1 MARQGPTPT
10 LQAGPVT
17 LRELSLDDVDDMTVA
32 CQDAET
38 ARWTTVPSP
47 YEREHALA
55 FVERRTGTPVDTER
69 ERWGIEVGGRWCGN
83 ISLRPDEAGLAEIGF
98 LVAPWAR
105 RQGVGSLA
113 AWLVCDWGFREGGLE
128 VISWHAVVG
137 NDASKRLVER
147 VGFHVYADIARRR
160 MLHHGERVDVWMGD
174 LLPDDLVSLES
185 MLSGPEAPA

>member
-1 MARQGPTPT
+1 MDAGAASPT
-10 LQAGPVT
+10 LRAGHVT
-17 LRELSLDDVDDMTVA
+17 LRELSLNDVDDMTVA
-32 CQDAET
+32 CQDAEI

-69 ERWGIEVGGRWCGN
+69 MRWGIEVEGRWCGN
-83 ISLRPDEAGLAEIGF
+83 ISLRHDDAGLAEIGF

-128 VISWHAVVG
+128 VITWHAVVG
-137 NDASKRLVER
+137 NEPSRKLVER
-147 VGFHVYADIARRR
+147 VGFHVMPGIARRR
-160 MLHHGERVDVWMGD
+160 MFHRGERVDVWMGD
-174 LLPDDLVSLES
+174 LLPDDLVSLDS
-185 MLSGPEAPA
+185 LLSGPEAPP

>member
-1 MARQGPTPT
+1 MAHERVAPI
-10 LQAGPVT
+10 LQAGVLT
-17 LRELSLDDVDDMTVA
+17 LREITLQDVDDMTVA
-32 CQDAET
+32 CQDTET
-38 ARWTTVPSP
+38 TRWTTVPEP

-69 ERWGIEVGGRWCGN
+69 QRWGIEVDGRWCGN
-83 ISLRPDEAGLAEIGF
+83 ISLRPDDAGLAEIGY

-128 VISWHAVVG
+128 VITWHAVVG
-137 NDASKRLVER
+137 NEASKRLVER

-160 MLHHGERVDVWMGD
+160 MFHRGERVDVWMAD
-174 LLPDDLVSLES
+174 LLPADLVPLDK
-185 MLSGPEAPA
+185 LLP

>member
-1 MARQGPTPT
+1 MDAGAGSPT
-10 LQAGPVT
+10 LRAGHVT
-17 LRELSLDDVDDMTVA
+17 LCELSLDDVDDMTAA

-55 FVERRTGTPVDTER
+55 FVERRTGTPVDSER
-69 ERWGIEVGGRWCGN
+69 MRWGIEVEGRWCGN

-113 AWLVCDWGFREGGLE
+113 AWLVCDWGFRDGDLD
-128 VISWHAVVG
+128 VITWHAVVG
-137 NDASKRLVER
+137 NDPSRRLVER
-147 VGFHVYADIARRR
+147 VGFRVMPGVARLR
-160 MLHHGERVDVWMGD
+160 MAHRGKRADVWIAD
-174 LLPDDLVSLES
+174 LLPDDLVPMRTL
-185 MLSGPEAPA
+185 LP